1 MAQMTHRL
9 LDTHGIRMH
18 IAEQGT
24 GPLVLLLH
32 GFPEGCYSWR
42 HQLAA
47 LADAGYH
54 AVAPD
59 QRGYGQT
66 DRPADAE
73 RYTQLHLV
81 GDVVG
86 LLDALGEETAC
97 VAGHDWGAIIAWST
111 ALLRPDRVRGVMALS
126 VPYVPRGSV
135 SSLAAGRAAFGDG
148 FYHNYF
154 QQPGLAEA
162 EFERDTRTTLRK
174 FLYGAS
180 GEVPQGKRLTLV
192 LPQGERM
199 LDHAIDPGVLP
210 VWLTQAD
217 IDFYATAFERTG
229 FTGGLNWYR
238 MIETNWE
245 LMAPWHEATVLS
257 PALFLAGDRDTVA
270 TSPRGQQQL
279 ATMQR
284 FVPNLKATV
293 LLPGGGHWIQQERPK
308 EVTTAMLQFIR
319 NL

>member
-1 MAQMTHRL
+1 MTQMKHRF

-18 IAEQGT
+18 LVEQGT

-32 GFPEGCYSWR
+32 GFPEGWYSWR

-59 QRGYGQT
+59 QRGYGPT

-81 GDVVG
+81 GDVIG

-97 VAGHDWGAIIAWST
+97 VAGHDWGAIIAWSA
-111 ALLRPDRVRGVMALS
+111 ALLRPDRVKAVMALS
-126 VPYVPRGSV
+126 VPYTPRGES

-148 FYHNYF
+148 FYHHYF

-162 EFERDTRTTLRK
+162 EFERDCRTTLRK

-180 GEVPQGKRLTLV
+180 GDVPQSERLALV
-192 LPQGERM
+192 IPEGQGM
-199 LDHAIDPGVLP
+199 LDQAIDPDVLP
-210 VWLTQAD
+210 PWLSEAD
-217 IDFYATAFERTG
+217 ITFYATAFEQTG

-238 MIETNWE
+238 MIERSWE
-245 LMAPWHEATVLS
+245 LMAPWHEAAVLA

-284 FVPNLKATV
+284 FVPNLKASV
-293 LLPGGGHWIQQERPK
+293 LLPGGGHWIQQERPN
-308 EVTTAMLQFIR
+308 EITTAMLQFLR
-319 NL
+319 SL